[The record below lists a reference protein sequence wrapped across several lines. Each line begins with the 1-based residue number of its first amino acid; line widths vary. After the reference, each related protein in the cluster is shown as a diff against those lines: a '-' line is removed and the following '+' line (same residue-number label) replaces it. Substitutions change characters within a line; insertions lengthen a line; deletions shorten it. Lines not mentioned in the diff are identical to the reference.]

1 MLGERVTGDV
11 GFLKQR
17 KPGDPTTGELVPLRV
32 AHRVKMHLSDQV
44 FKQRA
49 ERACVR

>member
-17 KPGDPTTGELVPLRV
+17 KPGDPTTGELVPLRL
-32 AHRVKMHLSDQV
+32 ADRMQMHFSDQV
-44 FKQRA
+44 FKQRV
-49 ERACVR
+49 ERGRVR

>member
-17 KPGDPTTGELVPLRV
+17 ESGDPAAGELVPLRL
-32 AHRVKMHLSDQV
+32 ADRVEMHFSDQV
-44 FKQRA
+44 FKKRAQRC
-49 ERACVR
+49 RVG